1 MFGLCDQCQKCIQ
14 FQVFETRKMI
24 NHGLNCIGLNCRRNG
39 LILYRAIQTGGD
51 LCEKLS
57 PFLTVMLTKSRIVT
71 RQVNRFCAQ
80 Y

>member
-1 MFGLCDQCQKCIQ
+1 MFGLCDQCQKCIE

-24 NHGLNCIGLNCRRNG
+24 HHGLNGIRLNCRRNG

-51 LCEKLS
+51 LGKELS
-57 PFLTVMLTKSRIVT
+57 PFLSVNLVERRIVA
-71 RQVNRFCAQ
+71 RRVNRFGAQ